1 MGQTRDDTGRCVQR
15 YSSWD
20 RLPKNLIEA
29 LSAFG
34 MRSYMRNDPAKE
46 RARERLVTVEH
57 EKSDMWREG

>member
-1 MGQTRDDTGRCVQR
+1 MIQVVACSVIPHG
-15 YSSWD
+15 D

>member
-1 MGQTRDDTGRCVQR
+1 MIQVVACNAIPHG
-15 YSSWD
+15 D

-46 RARERLVTVEH
+46 RARERLVTVER

>member
-1 MGQTRDDTGRCVQR
+1 MGQTRDDTGRCMPVLFLTG
-15 YSSWD
+15 
-20 RLPKNLIEA
+20 RLPTNLIEA